1 MGIDI
6 DHWEEKPIM
15 YFKGQIARNYV
26 METNNI
32 KKKIQSLTVRCP
44 NPMSFWDNAM
54 FTLLNV
60 RMWL

>member
-32 KKKIQSLTVRCP
+32 KKKKYR
-44 NPMSFWDNAM
+44 A
-54 FTLLNV
+54 LL
-60 RMWL
+60 

>member
-32 KKKIQSLTVRCP
+32 KKKNTEPYCEMP
-44 NPMSFWDNAM
+44 
-54 FTLLNV
+54 
-60 RMWL
+60 